1 MERVRKLLLAKGY
14 DAAAIKAMEKSVKK
28 EVDTAVEEGKVRAA
42 IMRRAAATMRCCD
55 SKYCP
60 AVLGG
65 CYAHGVAASIGTPAA
80 FMQAVTHRGLVTL
93 VLPTC
98 AQRDVQACQ
107 SMQCSAPP
115 YTLFL
120 ILTMLRLRVCR
131 LPPPLPTSGC
141 GGTCMWLQQTWTCAP
156 WRAPTCSQ
164 HTTQPTPAEA
174 AAEPRVLKRLLC

>member
-28 EVDTAVEEGKVRAA
+28 EVDTAVEESKVRAA

-98 AQRDVQACQ
+98 AQRDVQACLHAMLCATLHLVPHSDHAALACVQ
-107 SMQCSAPP
+107 AAATPPNEWLWRNVYVAPANMDMR
-115 YTLFL
+115 T
-120 ILTMLRLRVCR
+120 VE
-131 LPPPLPTSGC
+131 
-141 GGTCMWLQQTWTCAP
+141 GTYV
-156 WRAPTCSQ
+156 
-164 HTTQPTPAEA
+164 QPTYDPTYSS
-174 AAEPRVLKRLLC
+174 